1 MDEKLIDIEDVRSVF
16 KKVGL
21 ESEECDN
28 CLGWTSPKLD
38 EPLSSEDTVLAEL
51 TPEEEVF
58 FRCMGYAYEE
68 KVVDTMRL
76 RALYETF
83 WSAMRRLHDLPLSDL
98 AVKEGKFI
106 VAIQGES
113 VWGRRET

>member
-1 MDEKLIDIEDVRSVF
+1 MDGKLIDIEDVRSVF

-21 ESEECDN
+21 ESEECDH
-28 CLGWTSPKLD
+28 CMEWTSLKLD
-38 EPLSSEDTVLAEL
+38 KPLSSEDTVLAKL
-51 TPEEEVF
+51 TSEEEGF

-83 WSAMRRLHDLPLSDL
+83 WTAVRSLHDLPLSDL
-98 AVKEGKFI
+98 ALKEGKFI
-106 VAIQGES
+106 VAM
-113 VWGRRET
+113 